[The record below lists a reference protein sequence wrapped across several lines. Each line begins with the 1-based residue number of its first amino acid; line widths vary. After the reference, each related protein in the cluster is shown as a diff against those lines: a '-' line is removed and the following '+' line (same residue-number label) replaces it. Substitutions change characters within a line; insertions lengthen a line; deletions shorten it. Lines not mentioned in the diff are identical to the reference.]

1 MLQAVRIHLRPVRS
15 KCDALVMLSCAGG
28 IKTAF
33 LCNPGIP
40 VVAALDSIGSGMV
53 TRQNNPVALSQC
65 VTCGH
70 CVLTFTGGICPI
82 SECPSK
88 KKYGPCK
95 KAEEQEDQCVVSKN
109 RLCIWKEISK
119 RGDLAQLNELGK
131 LHKKRSL
138 TRIPA
143 TESKT
148 TPMPIRKFSGWFMA
162 RIPGISRLIDMVN

>member
-1 MLQAVRIHLRPVRS
+1 MKVMTGLLEEWGKKIVLARTINVCCSEEIMLQAVRIHLSPVRS

-82 SECPSK
+82 SECPFK
-88 KKYGPCK
+88 KNMVHAKKHKSRKTSVRSQKIVCVYG
-95 KAEEQEDQCVVSKN
+95 
-109 RLCIWKEISK
+109 
-119 RGDLAQLNELGK
+119 
-131 LHKKRSL
+131 
-138 TRIPA
+138 
-143 TESKT
+143 
-148 TPMPIRKFSGWFMA
+148 RKFQKEVLW
-162 RIPGISRLIDMVN
+162 RY